1 MNKPVIVC
9 IDDEPT
15 VLDSLTIELNKYIGE
30 QCLIETAESGDEALE
45 LLTELL
51 AEEYEVA
58 LVMSD
63 YIMPEMKGDEVL
75 KRIHEISPN
84 SLKIMLTGQA
94 DIEAVGNAIKYA
106 KLYRYIAKPW
116 QPEDLKLTVR
126 EAVNSYVRDKQLASQ
141 NVQLQQMN
149 QKLEQLNQE
158 QAALITKLHEKES
171 RLRQFLEAMPVGVGV
186 LDVNGK
192 PYYINQRAKELFG
205 KGVVPDTTM
214 EQLSEVYQVYQAGTK
229 EQYPSEK
236 LPIVRALQG
245 ETVTSDDLEIHQ
257 GDKIIPVEIWAT
269 PIYDEAGNIVYGINA
284 IQDITERQEA
294 EADRQKFI
302 EDLFEV
308 NCNLELALQAES
320 ELTTAADRFVPDEFI
335 SFLGRESIV
344 DVQLG
349 DNVQQEMSVLFSDI
363 RDFTTLS
370 ESMTPSDSFKLINAY
385 LSRMEPAINE
395 NNGFIDKY
403 IGDAIMALFS
413 GGADDAV
420 KAAIAMLNILRE
432 YNTTRQRP
440 ERPPLSIGIGINT
453 GDLMLGV
460 VGGKSRMDST
470 VIGDTVNLASRV
482 ESMTKKYP
490 VSLLITHHTFW
501 GLKNSSEYNLRIID
515 KVKVKGKSELVTIY
529 EVFDADAEKIK
540 EGKLTT
546 KTAFEQAV
554 VLYNMK
560 AFTEAAQLFA
570 DCLGQNPEDKV
581 PHIYLERCQQKLN
594 NRDWGGTGE
603 FSSQ

>member
-1 MNKPVIVC
+1 MNKPVVVC

-15 VLDSLTIELNKYIGE
+15 VLDSLTIELNTYIGE
-30 QCLIETAESGDEALE
+30 QCLIETAESGEEALE

-84 SLKIMLTGQA
+84 TLKIMLTGQA

-126 EAVNSYVRDKQLASQ
+126 EAVQSYVQ
-141 NVQLQQMN
+141 NAQLQQMN
-149 QKLEQLNQE
+149 LELEQSNRE
-158 QAALITKLHEKES
+158 QAALIIKLHENES

-229 EQYPSEK
+229 EQYHSEN

-245 ETVTSDDLEIHQ
+245 ENVTADDLEIHQ

-284 IQDITERQEA
+284 IQDITERQESEA
-294 EADRQKFI
+294 ERQKFI

-308 NCNLELALQAES
+308 NCNLELALHAES
-320 ELTTAADRFVPDEFI
+320 ELTAAADRFVPNEFI

-440 ERPPLSIGIGINT
+440 ERPPIEIGIGINT

-460 VGGKSRMDST
+460 VGGNSRMDST

-482 ESMTKKYP
+482 ESMTKNYL
-490 VSLLITHHTFW
+490 VSLLITNHTF
-501 GLKNSSEYNLRIID
+501 GRLKNAGEYNLRIID
-515 KVKVKGKSELVTIY
+515 KVKVKGKSELVTVY
-529 EVFDADAEKIK
+529 EVFDADPPQMRS
-540 EGKLTT
+540 GKLAT
-546 KTAFEQAV
+546 KTAFEQAL
-554 VLYNMK
+554 VLYNMNK
-560 AFTEAAQLFA
+560 FTEAAQLFA
-570 DCLGQNPEDKV
+570 ECLRKNPEDKV
-581 PHIYLERCQQKLN
+581 NHFYLERCKQKLRN
-594 NRDWGGTGE
+594 KDWGELVNGE
-603 FSSQ
+603 

>member
-1 MNKPVIVC
+1 MNKPVIIC

-15 VLDSLTIELNKYIGE
+15 VLDSLTIELNNYLGE
-30 QCLIETAESGDEALE
+30 RCLIETAESGEEALE

-63 YIMPEMKGDEVL
+63 YIMPDIKGDEVL
-75 KRIHEISPN
+75 KRIHERSPN
-84 SLKIMLTGQA
+84 TLKIMLTGQA

-106 KLYRYIAKPW
+106 QLYRYIAKPW

-126 EAVNSYVRDKQLASQ
+126 EAVHSYLQARKLASQ
-141 NVQLQQMN
+141 NEQLQQMN
-149 QKLEQLNQE
+149 RE
-158 QAALITKLHEKES
+158 QAALIAKLHENES

-186 LDVNGK
+186 LDANGK

-205 KGVVPDTTM
+205 KEVVPDATR
-214 EQLSEVYQVYQAGTK
+214 EQLSEVYQVYKAGTP
-229 EQYPSEK
+229 EQCPPKK

-245 ETVTSDDLEIHQ
+245 ETVTADDLEIHQ

-269 PIYDEAGNIVYGINA
+269 PIYDEAGKIVYGINA

-308 NCNLELALQAES
+308 NCNLELALEAES
-320 ELTTAADRFVPDEFI
+320 KLTAAADRFVPNEFI
-335 SFLGRESIV
+335 SLLGRESIV

-403 IGDAIMALFS
+403 IGDGIMALFS
-413 GGADDAV
+413 RGADDAV
-420 KAAIAMLNILRE
+420 KAAIAMLQALRE

-440 ERPPLSIGIGINT
+440 ERPPLEIGIGINT

-482 ESMTKKYP
+482 ESMTKNYL
-490 VSLLITHHTFW
+490 VSLLITNHTFCR
-501 GLKNSSEYNLRIID
+501 LKDSDEYDLRIID
-515 KVKVKGKSELVTIY
+515 KVKVKGKSELVTVY
-529 EVFDADAEKIK
+529 EVFDADPPQMRS
-540 EGKLTT
+540 GKLAT
-546 KTAFEQAV
+546 KTVFEQAV
-554 VLYNMK
+554 VLYNMN
-560 AFTEAAQLFA
+560 AFTDAAQLFA
-570 DCLGQNPEDKV
+570 DCLRQNPEDQL
-581 PHIYLERCQQKLN
+581 PHLYLERCKQKLR
-594 NRDWGGTGE
+594 NRDWGDW
-603 FSSQ
+603 